1 MRGDGAT
8 ALVLVSRGQ
17 ADSWTTSRRV
27 MAQSTLPTLETGH
40 TAMILE
46 CARVNSHSKH
56 GPATVAPNC
65 GHSASQS
72 WKSKMEIPE

>member
-1 MRGDGAT
+1 MRGHGST

-27 MAQSTLPTLETGH
+27 MAQSTLSTLETGH

-46 CARVNSHSKH
+46 CARVN
-56 GPATVAPNC
+56 ATQTRTCYGCAHC
-65 GHSASQS
+65 GDSASQS
-72 WKSKMEIPE
+72 WKSHMEIPE

>member
-1 MRGDGAT
+1 MRGDGST

-46 CARVNSHSKH
+46 CARVNSH
-56 GPATVAPNC
+56 PNTDLLRSRHC
-65 GHSASQS
+65 GDSASQS
-72 WKSKMEIPE
+72 WKSHMEIPE